1 MGETFRQFANAASA
15 SAALKSSISPLF
27 STMIT
32 IAAVVCI
39 LVIVFGGYYYMT
51 SVGNPEKLEH
61 AKKTLR
67 NAIIGFVVV
76 LAAGSLVAVMQQA
89 YSAKPIKPTEV
100 AVQQPKA
107 DEPDSLNEVINN
119 AIKGFVG
126 AAVKSVGQS
135 VVDLLKQFTTA
146 TPLLAQ
152 NGAVFNVWMI
162 MVAIADVLLL
172 LVIALIGFRIMGASV
187 IGLGDVDIR
196 SLVPQVVLA
205 FIVAN
210 LSIFAIDAIISVSN
224 AMIQALLIGM
234 SNDII
239 WVTLGTLIATISQ
252 MNVGIMLLIAV
263 AIILAIMLL
272 VYYLQRMIVLYVGA
286 VLSPLVV
293 LLWLL
298 PSFRDFA
305 VTAVRMYLVTIF
317 VLFVH
322 VSILVLAVAL
332 FSSMIQGKENA
343 FMSALLGIA
352 TLLVLL
358 KTSKTVNQMAILGSS
373 NHSMRRLGDTFVSG
387 VSYMAGAMKQNP
399 ALATAGVGVSRSS
412 TTTTA
417 AMGGT
422 RSVNPITSTPLA
434 TGETKQAP
442 RRAAAEALT
451 KKQDLPREVV
461 VTKGTTKPNLTI
473 TERPTKKVTH
483 ISKVK
488 GGKK

>member
-1 MGETFRQFANAASA
+1 MIESLGLFADAQAAS
-15 SAALKSSISPLF
+15 SMLRSSISPLF
-27 STMIT
+27 STMVT
-32 IAAVVCI
+32 IAAVICV
-39 LVIVFGGYYYMT
+39 LVIIFGGYYYMT
-51 SVGNPEKLEH
+51 SAGNPEKLVH

-67 NAIIGFVVV
+67 NAFVGFVVV
-76 LAAGSLVAVMQQA
+76 LAAGSLVAVMQNA
-89 YSAKPIKPTEV
+89 YTSKPVKPAEISV
-100 AVQQPKA
+100 EQPKA
-107 DEPDSLNEVINN
+107 DQPGSLNEIVSDS
-119 AIKGFVG
+119 IKNFIQG
-126 AAVKSVGQS
+126 AVKSIGQP
-135 VVDLLKQFTTA
+135 VVDMLKQFTSA
-146 TPLLAQ
+146 TPLVAQ
-152 NGAVFNVWMI
+152 NGAVFNVWAI

-172 LVIALIGFRIMGASV
+172 LVVALIGFRIMGASI

-196 SLVPQVVLA
+196 SLVPQVILA
-205 FIVAN
+205 FVLAN

-239 WVTLGTLIATISQ
+239 WVALGTLIATISSV
-252 MNVGIMLLIAV
+252 NIGIILLIAIV
-263 AIILAIMLL
+263 IILAIMLL

-305 VTAVRMYLVTIF
+305 VHAVRMYITTIF

-322 VSILVLAVAL
+322 VSILMLAVAL
-332 FSSMIQGKENA
+332 FSSLIQGKDNA
-343 FMSALLGIA
+343 FMTALLGIA

-358 KTSKTVNQMAILGSS
+358 KTSRTMNHLAMLGAGG
-373 NHSMRRLGDTFVSG
+373 HSMRRLGDTFVSG

-412 TTTTA
+412 TSTSTTGA
-417 AMGGT
+417 

-434 TGETKQAP
+434 TGETRQAP

-451 KKQDLPREVV
+451 KKQDSPREVV
-461 VTKGTTKPNLTI
+461 VSKGTKPNLTV
-473 TERPTKKVTH
+473 TERPARKVTN
-483 ISKVK
+483 ISKTK
-488 GGKK
+488 GIKK